1 MFFAAREAARR
12 EAREKRYRKS
22 FAIGLEEGRREGRR
36 EERARIIKVLAD
48 NGVSVPLDIAYML
61 AGDKE

>member
-1 MFFAAREAARR
+1 MFFAVREAARR
-12 EAREKRYRKS
+12 ESREK
-22 FAIGLEEGRREGRR
+22 GRREGRR